1 MSTLI
6 ERIRKYDSVVE
17 DYENQ
22 YKECSSKQTEI
33 RKLNKQIKNL
43 TREKEELEKIIMKV
57 PQKNR
62 KRSNKRIKEI

>member
-43 TREKEELEKIIMKV
+43 TR
-57 PQKNR
+57 
-62 KRSNKRIKEI
+62 

>member
-62 KRSNKRIKEI
+62 KRSNKKIKEI